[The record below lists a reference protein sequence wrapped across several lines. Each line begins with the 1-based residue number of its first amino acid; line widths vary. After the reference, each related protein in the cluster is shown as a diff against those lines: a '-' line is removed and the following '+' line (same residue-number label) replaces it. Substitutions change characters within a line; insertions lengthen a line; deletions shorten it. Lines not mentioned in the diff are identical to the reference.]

1 MFNNILQRS
10 TLSKQSHP
18 AKYTNHLSHLFTSN
32 RKDTLHKSNLTTMHT
47 NNNTL
52 SLYSNQS
59 RYYVQHGSR
68 KKNEESWMK
77 RKQTFDKS
85 GKERRKS
92 CEKSVSKAKTVKN
105 KKKAEK
111 TKAAAKKSVVK
122 SPEKIVTNKELYQ
135 GLR

>member
-1 MFNNILQRS
+1 
-10 TLSKQSHP
+10 
-18 AKYTNHLSHLFTSN
+18 
-32 RKDTLHKSNLTTMHT
+32 MHT

-59 RYYVQHGSR
+59 RYYAQHASR
-68 KKNEESWMK
+68 KKNEESLAK
-77 RKQTFDKS
+77 RKEIYEKS
-85 GKERRKS
+85 RKERRKS
-92 CEKSVSKAKTVKN
+92 CEKSICKTKTGKN

-111 TKAAAKKSVVK
+111 QKAAAVKKAIVR